1 MEGVVKGTGIDEEV
15 AIKAAA
21 AAKEYA
27 STAAIA
33 SKEAFLK
40 LEQEGF
46 LQHFKEFNVEL
57 VKPLKHASSVS
68 PESAKGAFK
77 NFITFQVPVDQA
89 RTGFILMNVLSF
101 WVGVAEAAICGGM
114 VCFAWKAALS
124 YAFAYTLFWMLL
136 ITQNKVYTRLGLGIN
151 LLFIV
156 GNIGAALQGLIFIV
170 PAILNGFKA
179 ILQINTFLFAVKMT
193 REERPDVLSLF

>member
-1 MEGVVKGTGIDEEV
+1 VPPD
-15 AIKAAA
+15 
-21 AAKEYA
+21 
-27 STAAIA
+27 
-33 SKEAFLK
+33 SKSLPT
-40 LEQEGF
+40 
-46 LQHFKEFNVEL
+46 
-57 VKPLKHASSVS
+57 PLDPSH
-68 PESAKGAFK
+68 P
-77 NFITFQVPVDQA
+77 IPFQ
-89 RTGFILMNVLSF
+89 
-101 WVGVAEAAICGGM
+101 
-114 VCFAWKAALS
+114 AALS

-179 ILQINTFLFAVKMT
+179 ILQINMFLFAVKMT